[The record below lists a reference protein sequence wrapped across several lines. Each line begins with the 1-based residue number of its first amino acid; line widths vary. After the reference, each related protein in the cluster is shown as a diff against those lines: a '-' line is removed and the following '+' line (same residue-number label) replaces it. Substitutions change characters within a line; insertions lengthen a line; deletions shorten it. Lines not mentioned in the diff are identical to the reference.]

1 MAQHTGFE
9 IENHGML
16 VWHLEVYEHGKYGVC
31 VCVYDTQ
38 QRNMWSSFNVN
49 SNRPDQLEQKLTS
62 YSKAPDRKEHLL

>member
-1 MAQHTGFE
+1 ME
-9 IENHGML
+9 SM
-16 VWHLEVYEHGKYGVC
+16 

-49 SNRPDQLEQKLTS
+49 SSRPDQLEQKLTS